1 MKWKSAAAIGLAA
14 IMCVT
19 AAGCGSNGGGSS
31 AKKEGTSEGAE
42 QVGEADQESD
52 KLVINYVSAR
62 GETDA
67 ALNAI
72 KKIADMYKEDHP
84 NFEFNVESIA
94 DRATYLQKIKILAS
108 SNELPDW
115 FDADPEAFLK
125 AFVKRIDIQY

>member
-62 GETDA
+62 GNGCSPECDQ
-67 ALNAI
+67 
-72 KKIADMYKEDHP
+72 K
-84 NFEFNVESIA
+84 
-94 DRATYLQKIKILAS
+94 DRGH
-108 SNELPDW
+108 
-115 FDADPEAFLK
+115 
-125 AFVKRIDIQY
+125 V